1 MTTVA
6 RLVGYGKKSQFIAKV
21 RRHSYCGTCIG
32 LLFGMLVH
40 LTRNLIQV
48 CRAGRSRVT
57 LAVVPRSSCRIDIKG
72 ALLYHDPLQL
82 PNPEDDPIYGSLD
95 TRRCLVAMK
104 AIVEGTLYSSIVLIA
119 LLFVLQLRTKLDAIN
134 TRIVQYG
141 HLRDIN
147 RELVVN
153 FSFTACAIIR
163 ISLLKTSVP
172 EYNGV
177 IIRPLRMQLR
187 VRY

>member
-1 MTTVA
+1 ME
-6 RLVGYGKKSQFIAKV
+6 YGKIAIHSQSTKVFILRHVHRTAV
-21 RRHSYCGTCIG
+21 RYASASYAEFDSGMPGRTIACDASSGTSELLSNRH
-32 LLFGMLVH
+32 
-40 LTRNLIQV
+40 
-48 CRAGRSRVT
+48 
-57 LAVVPRSSCRIDIKG
+57 KG
-72 ALLYHDPLQL
+72 APLYHDPLQL
-82 PNPEDDPIYGSLD
+82 PNPEDDPIYESLD

-153 FSFTACAIIR
+153 FSFTTCAIIR
-163 ISLLKTSVP
+163 VSLLKTSVR

-177 IIRPLRMQLR
+177 IICLLRMQLR
-187 VRY
+187 VRR